1 MGVEFPVDGVGG
13 DYGVSV
19 QVTFPV
25 PGGVVLRHSLQVT
38 HQLKHCRET
47 HDHLVAVNGQHGET
61 RPVEQVAKVLQMTQL
76 SSLSHFHSVC

>member
-13 DYGVSV
+13 DHGVSV
-19 QVTFPV
+19 EVTFPV
-25 PGGVVLRHSLQVT
+25 PRGVVLRHSLEVT

-61 RPVEQVAKVLQMTQL
+61 RPVEQVAKVLKMPHL
-76 SSLSHFHSVC
+76 SSQSHFHSVC